1 MSLRGVRVGLTL
13 LFVAALCGAGYQIF
27 IAERRIGNERRAA
40 SAFDDLAWAV
50 TVSIADL
57 HAAQQA
63 YVVEGQDASYW
74 TAKASSDLD
83 TLTTRLASLRQLSIA
98 QPAEGALTAAAEV
111 IDTLRQVDA
120 RAREYTARGQR
131 VMASDLIF
139 TDGMELTTEAA
150 GHMELARTRERE
162 MRGEAV
168 QRQRQGQVMALAAA
182 AGTGLLVVLLL
193 LPAAGSSAT
202 QAVADAEGPPKRAS
216 AEPATGGDRLLLT
229 DFELEA
235 ESAVP
240 LEPDAVRA
248 AEASEA
254 PRSDPAEVKG
264 PDLRTTAELCTDFG
278 RVSDR
283 RDLPVLLERAAQLLN
298 ASGIIVWIGEPSSH
312 ELRPALGYGYP
323 PQVLARMGSV
333 SRDADN
339 ATAAAYRAG
348 RMQTVEGEGG
358 STGALVAPLITATS
372 CIGVMAAEVRNGS
385 ESSEPV
391 QAVATILAAQVASIV
406 APAPPAEATQAQQ
419 G

>member
-1 MSLRGVRVGLTL
+1 MNLRGVRVGLAL

-40 SAFDDLAWAV
+40 STFDDLAWAV

-57 HAAQQA
+57 RAAQRA

-83 TLTTRLASLRQLSIA
+83 TVTARLASLRQLSIA
-98 QPAEGALTAAAEV
+98 QPAAGALTAAAEV
-111 IDTLRQVDA
+111 IDALRQMDA
-120 RAREYTARGQR
+120 RAREYTARGQHT
-131 VMASDLIF
+131 MASDLIF
-139 TDGMELTTEAA
+139 TDGIELTTEAA
-150 GHMELARTRERE
+150 SHMELARTRGRE

-168 QRQRQGQVMALAAA
+168 QRQGQAMVLAAA
-182 AGTGLLVVLLL
+182 AGTGLVVLLLL

-216 AEPATGGDRLLLT
+216 AKPATRGDRLVFA

-235 ESAVP
+235 GSAAP

-254 PRSDPAEVKG
+254 LRSDPAEVKG
-264 PDLRTTAELCTDFG
+264 PDLRTTAELCTDFR

-283 RDLPVLLERAAQLLN
+283 RDLLVLLERAAQLLN
-298 ASGIIVWIGEPSSH
+298 ASGIIVWIGEPNGH

-333 SRDADN
+333 PRDADN

-348 RMQTVEGEGG
+348 RMQTVEGKGG
-358 STGALVAPLITATS
+358 STGALVAPLITAAN
-372 CIGVMAAEVRNGS
+372 CVGVIAAEVRSGS

-406 APAPPAEATQAQQ
+406 AAAPPAEATQAQQ